1 MRKGLLVLR
10 QDGLGLAPA
19 RLRRQPSLPVQPHDP
34 AEHHTGDAD
43 ERDYDVGAQRALRRM
58 DR

>member
-1 MRKGLLVLR
+1 MHQGLLVLR

-19 RLRRQPSLPVQPHDP
+19 RLGRQPSLPVQPHHP

-43 ERDYDVGAQRALRRM
+43 ERDYEVGAQRALRLM
-58 DR
+58 DG